1 MNQVKIILWTNIG
14 VGKTCILNRFIS
26 NIFDNETSST
36 TGAQF
41 VSKTIKYEKYD
52 KSIKFDIWDT
62 AGQEKYRSIAR
73 IFYEDALVVILVY
86 DVTRKGSFQEL
97 SKYWIG
103 QVRDFA
109 PGNVLIAIAANKSDL
124 YDKEEVSDEEGA
136 AFAKKIG
143 AIFKTTS
150 AKSNTGIDALFDRI
164 GTKFIDPSYNYLEE
178 ERKVIEEYNKNKNIK
193 LNNAKGNDNKQNN
206 CKC

>member
-1 MNQVKIILWTNIG
+1 M
-14 VGKTCILNRFIS
+14 
-26 NIFDNETSST
+26 
-36 TGAQF
+36 
-41 VSKTIKYEKYD
+41 
-52 KSIKFDIWDT
+52 
-62 AGQEKYRSIAR
+62 
-73 IFYEDALVVILVY
+73 ILVY

-124 YDKEEVSDEEGA
+124 YDKEEVSDEEGS